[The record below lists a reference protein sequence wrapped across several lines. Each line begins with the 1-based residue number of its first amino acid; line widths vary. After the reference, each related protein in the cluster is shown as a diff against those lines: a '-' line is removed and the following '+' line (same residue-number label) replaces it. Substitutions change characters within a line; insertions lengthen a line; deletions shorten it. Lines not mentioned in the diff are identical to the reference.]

1 MADKDLGAL
10 IVRLQADVTQLKIAV
25 DGVQNLGKE
34 TEVTQTKVNGLKDK
48 FVSLGKVI
56 TPLISSFGVLRTVM
70 KIDNKFTEQVKIQEE
85 AVARLGSAIR
95 STGGIA
101 GLTIKDFDKMAE
113 SLQNASTRTMAEI
126 TNTQSIIAA
135 FTNIRGKVFTD
146 TMTTVLNLADAFEM
160 DLTQVA
166 RSVGK
171 ALQNPTKG
179 MLSLQRIGLGLTPVV
194 QAQVKAFMSVNDV
207 LSAQNLIL
215 DFLKTR
221 LDWTSEMLAATL
233 PGAIQQT
240 KNAWDNLFRVGGT
253 EGTERYRKSLIELRD
268 ALQTD
273 EMKEFFKTIGSGW
286 YTLKSLGMEIA
297 QVVLKFKEL
306 IVITGITAALVALAS
321 TIKLVVIPVI
331 VGIGTAFSTAFGPVG
346 LVIAATIASLST
358 LAGFTEDVINRFKK
372 LGNLANSFD
381 LDKLKKRSM
390 GHGMTAKSIALSVY
404 DSQKLAPRTDTQ
416 PSRWADTQGYTTQ
429 AIEGMTEA
437 AQMTQQRMTYLL
449 DSIKFGSKSAAQA
462 LKEVTEEMKAFKNP
476 QTVLNGVPMFDE
488 SYKILQKTKEMLE
501 SITGKSMKSYAKASK
516 EAFTE
521 MVNGIKNQMELLDTP
536 GESFLPGLK
545 EMLNQFPVLSEK
557 WVSLKQLIISIEKE
571 IRDAQIE
578 NARIVREYRQRQEEE
593 SLAKRREIMKREEEM
608 QTKYSSFNKLGFIS
622 DDTAL
627 KKYLEDYRNMMKDY
641 GTDPSQFMTWSDPLI
656 KAYEKAH
663 DVVLNK
669 LQPVM
674 DHLTDQYNNGTISI
688 EQYRQATQGLTQ
700 DYADMPGVQQIIIN
714 QTNAQIEAY
723 ERAKVTIASLA
734 DTAQRTMLDTFQK
747 IPDSLAEIS
756 AEALVMSEN
765 IGDALQRIGQELEQ
779 LAIKAALMQIF
790 KSLFG
795 NSWDNLISGMFS
807 KGSSSIVTSLPIGP
821 QFATGGVFTSP
832 TMFPT
837 GRGGAGLMSEDGP
850 EAVVPLGKTKD
861 GKLGITM
868 SGSASGSIFA
878 PHIEVNV
885 QNTGTG
891 EMSEDQAKRL
901 GTQLDAMVKVE
912 VAEAMYDWK
921 RKKAI

>member
-10 IVRLQADVTQLKIAV
+10 IVRLQADITQMKKAV
-25 DGVQNLGKE
+25 DSVKDVGKE
-34 TEVTQTKVNGLKDK
+34 TEITQTKVNGLKDK
-48 FVSLGKVI
+48 FATLGKAI
-56 TPLISSFGVLRTVM
+56 MPLISSFGVLRTVM

-101 GLTIKDFDKMAE
+101 GLTIKDFDKMAQ

-135 FTNIRGKVFTD
+135 FTNIRSKVFSD

-179 MLSLQRIGLGLTPVV
+179 MLSLQRIGLGLTPVI

-221 LDWTSEMLAATL
+221 LNWTSEMLAATL

-273 EMKEFFKTIGSGW
+273 EMKEFFKTMGSGW
-286 YTLKSLGMEIA
+286 YTVKSFGAEIA
-297 QVVLKFKEL
+297 AFALQFKEL
-306 IVITGITAALVALAS
+306 LVISGVTIMLVTLAT
-321 TIKLVVIPVI
+321 TIKLVLLPAILA
-331 VGIGTAFSTAFGPVG
+331 IGGAITTAFGPIGVAVTGAILAITSLIAFLRRAKLEAKG
-346 LVIAATIASLST
+346 LPTMSSLSGN
-358 LAGFTEDVINRFKK
+358 AINVPIPQEAKVK
-372 LGNLANSFD
+372 VKDPYTAPWD
-381 LDKLKKRSM
+381 L
-390 GHGMTAKSIALSVY
+390 KS
-404 DSQKLAPRTDTQ
+404 PE
-416 PSRWADTQGYTTQ
+416 
-429 AIEGMTEA
+429 AIEGMMEEASLTEEA
-437 AQMTQQRMTYLL
+437 MQHLMNTVKY
-449 DSIKFGSKSAAQA
+449 SGKSAKEA
-462 LKEVTEEMKAFKNP
+462 LKEINEELKTFKNNGK
-476 QTVLNGVPMFDE
+476 VLIGGVERFDE
-488 SYKILQKTKEMLE
+488 SFLVLQKYKTMLE
-501 SITGKSMKSYAKASK
+501 TMSNKTMKSFAKSSK

-521 MVNGIKNQMELLDTP
+521 MITGIKNQMKFLGTS
-536 GESFLPGLK
+536 GTTFLPGLSI
-545 EMLNQFPVLSEK
+545 MLEQFPVLSEK
-557 WVSLKQLIISIEKE
+557 WVALKELIISIENE

-593 SLAKRREIMKREEEM
+593 SLAKRQEIMKREEEA
-608 QTKYSSFNKLGFIS
+608 QTRYASFNKLGLIP

-627 KKYLEDYRNMMKDY
+627 KKYLEDYRNMMKEY
-641 GTDPSQFMTWSDPLI
+641 GTDPSQFMTWSEPLI

-674 DHLTDQYNNGTISI
+674 EHLTDQYNNGTISI

-765 IGDALQRIGQELEQ
+765 IGDALQQIGQELEQ

-837 GRGGAGLMSEDGP
+837 GRGGAGLMSEKGP

>member
-1 MADKDLGAL
+1 
-10 IVRLQADVTQLKIAV
+10 
-25 DGVQNLGKE
+25 
-34 TEVTQTKVNGLKDK
+34 
-48 FVSLGKVI
+48 
-56 TPLISSFGVLRTVM
+56 
-70 KIDNKFTEQVKIQEE
+70 
-85 AVARLGSAIR
+85 
-95 STGGIA
+95 
-101 GLTIKDFDKMAE
+101 
-113 SLQNASTRTMAEI
+113 
-126 TNTQSIIAA
+126 
-135 FTNIRGKVFTD
+135 
-146 TMTTVLNLADAFEM
+146 
-160 DLTQVA
+160 
-166 RSVGK
+166 
-171 ALQNPTKG
+171 
-179 MLSLQRIGLGLTPVV
+179 
-194 QAQVKAFMSVNDV
+194 
-207 LSAQNLIL
+207 
-215 DFLKTR
+215 
-221 LDWTSEMLAATL
+221 
-233 PGAIQQT
+233 
-240 KNAWDNLFRVGGT
+240 
-253 EGTERYRKSLIELRD
+253 
-268 ALQTD
+268 
-273 EMKEFFKTIGSGW
+273 
-286 YTLKSLGMEIA
+286 
-297 QVVLKFKEL
+297 
-306 IVITGITAALVALAS
+306 
-321 TIKLVVIPVI
+321 
-331 VGIGTAFSTAFGPVG
+331 
-346 LVIAATIASLST
+346 
-358 LAGFTEDVINRFKK
+358 
-372 LGNLANSFD
+372 
-381 LDKLKKRSM
+381 
-390 GHGMTAKSIALSVY
+390 MTAKSIALSVH
-404 DSQKLAPRTDTQ
+404 DAQKLAPRTDTQ

-501 SITGKSMKSYAKASK
+501 SMTNKTFKNAAKASK

-521 MVNGIKNQMELLDTP
+521 MVNGIKNQMELLGTP
-536 GESFLPGLK
+536 GESFLPGLNT
-545 EMLNQFPVLSEK
+545 MLKQFPVLSEK

-593 SLAKRREIMKREEEM
+593 SLAKRQEIMKREEEA
-608 QTKYSSFNKLGFIS
+608 QTRYASFNKLGLIP

-674 DHLTDQYNNGTISI
+674 EHLTDQYNNGTISI

-747 IPDSLAEIS
+747 IPDALAEIS

-790 KSLFG
+790 ESLFG
-795 NSWDNLISGMFS
+795 NSWDNLISGMFNKS
-807 KGSSSIVTSLPIGP
+807 SSNKSSSIVTSVPR
-821 QFATGGVFTSP
+821 FATGGVFTSP

-837 GRGGAGLMSEDGP
+837 GRGGAGLMGEDGP
-850 EAVVPLGKTKD
+850 EAVVPLAKTKD